1 MATEL
6 ERAVKKL
13 NKALS
18 QASEA
23 ERTEFLEKNF
33 QPDQFELAA
42 KEAPVSNWKKF
53 VSRSGQLLATA
64 GLIVLRVLLWILKAP
79 FFIFSFLKNWFF
91 MGLGL
96 WLMCWFFDLVYRVIV
111 LNQYWTSQGA
121 ITTSIN
127 DAITTIIVAIA
138 GVLSLIGTI
147 WQYQGKID

>member
-6 ERAVKKL
+6 EKAVKKL
-13 NKALS
+13 NQALS
-18 QASEA
+18 QASET
-23 ERTEFLEKNF
+23 ERAEFLEQNF
-33 QPDQFELAA
+33 QTDHFELTA
-42 KEAPVSNWKKF
+42 KAPVSIWKKF
-53 VSRSGQLLATA
+53 VSRAGQLLATA
-64 GLIVLRVLLWILKAP
+64 GLIVVRLMLWILKAP

-121 ITTSIN
+121 IPSSIN

>member
-13 NKALS
+13 NQALNH
-18 QASEA
+18 ASEE
-23 ERTEFLEKNF
+23 ERTEFLEQNF

-42 KEAPVSNWKKF
+42 KAPVSNWKKF
-53 VSRSGQLLATA
+53 VSRTGQLLATA

-96 WLMCWFFDLVYRVIV
+96 WVMCWFFDGVYRIV
-111 LNQYWTSQGA
+111 VLDQYRPFQSTPTSM
-121 ITTSIN
+121 N
-127 DAITTIIVAIA
+127 DNITTIIVIIA
-138 GVLSLIGTI
+138 GILSFIGTAL
-147 WQYQGKID
+147 QYKGEFD

>member
-13 NKALS
+13 NQALNH
-18 QASEA
+18 ASEE
-23 ERTEFLEKNF
+23 ERTEFLEQNF
-33 QPDQFELAA
+33 QPDRFELAA

-53 VSRSGQLLATA
+53 VSRLGQLLATA

-96 WLMCWFFDLVYRVIV
+96 WVMCWFFDGVYRIV
-111 LNQYWTSQGA
+111 VLDQYRPFQSTPTSM
-121 ITTSIN
+121 N
-127 DAITTIIVAIA
+127 DNITTIIVIVA
-138 GVLSLIGTI
+138 GILSLIGTAL
-147 WQYQGKID
+147 QYKGEID